1 MGMKVAAVSTLC
13 ADPRVFDSMWMA
25 GTYCP
30 YMGAIG
36 DDARKGWEAN
46 KDLVPKGSR
55 VFSKI
60 ELTEKEVKEIHNDEF
75 AKFIMAA
82 MALWIGFPILF

>member
-13 ADPRVFDSMWMA
+13 ADYRIFDSMWMA

-36 DDARKGWEAN
+36 IEAKEGWEHE
-46 KDLVPKGSR
+46 KGEEGRTSFP
-55 VFSKI
+55 V
-60 ELTEKEVKEIHNDEF
+60 
-75 AKFIMAA
+75 AA
-82 MALWIGFPILF
+82 ASPARCRPPILPVRT